1 MGSALLPNLD
11 AWVKKQREV
20 LESFR
25 KAEERM
31 KEADRLDLIVLS
43 RAAFQ
48 HMIRTLSAFD
58 QWLQEPF
65 VVSHMP
71 REMLVDVWE
80 TTKKLLY
87 ELLELDIRHTSGF
100 KMYVEKLAKEGKLNP
115 ILISSKEET
124 RRVSL
129 STSI

>member
-1 MGSALLPNLD
+1 MSTTLLPNLE
-11 AWVKKQREV
+11 AWVKKQKEV
-20 LESFR
+20 LESFK
-25 KAEERM
+25 KAEERLR
-31 KEADRLDLIVLS
+31 EADRLDLIVLS

-71 REMLVDVWE
+71 KEMLIDVWD
-80 TTKKLLY
+80 TIRKILY

-100 KMYVEKLAKEGKLNP
+100 KVYVEKLAKEGKLNP
-115 ILISSKEET
+115 ILISAKEEP
-124 RRVSL
+124 RRISL

>member
-1 MGSALLPNLD
+1 MSDTFLPNLD
-11 AWVKKQREV
+11 AWVRKQKEV
-20 LESFR
+20 LASFK
-25 KAEERM
+25 KAEEKL

-65 VVSHMP
+65 VISHMP
-71 REMLVDVWE
+71 KEMLLDVWE
-80 TTKKLLY
+80 TVRKLLY

-100 KMYVEKLAKEGKLNP
+100 KEYVEKLAKEGKLNP
-115 ILISSKEET
+115 ILTSTKEEP
-124 RRVSL
+124 RRTVP
-129 STSI
+129 TSI